1 MDDGRLWDFERD
13 LWTGPREVYR
23 ERVDAEVV
31 MALPSEPHLLRG
43 EDAIRA
49 VESTPRWD
57 GAEFSEQA
65 VSRPQEGLI
74 VVGYLMRASKAGHDD
89 YVAYCT
95 STIRRIEH
103 EVWRVVQHSQLP
115 PPVIGASAK
124 DEG

>member
-31 MALPSEPHLLRG
+31 MALPAEPHLLRG

-49 VESTPRWD
+49 VESTPQWD
-57 GAEFSEQA
+57 EAEFSEQA

-74 VVGYLMRASKAGHDD
+74 VIGYHMRATREGHDP
-89 YVAYCT
+89 YEAWCT
-95 STIRRIEH
+95 STIRRLEH
-103 EVWRVVQHSQLP
+103 EVWRVVQHSQTVPL
-115 PPVIGASAK
+115 VVEA
-124 DEG
+124 